1 MKVLILSVDPWCQN
15 NSFGNTYSNIFGK
28 IENVEIAHIY
38 MLDGLPDQENNVSR
52 YYQISEKDILK
63 SALRPFSCE
72 RGVGCEVYASDK
84 NKQNNAIS
92 HNRDTRKS
100 AYDKLL
106 GFGKKHHWKSMFIAR
121 EVAWKIGKVNYESLF
136 TFIEDFQPDIFV
148 LAYYYVYN
156 SNRIAFRIKQH
167 FDIPMVMIM
176 MMDHYSLNRV
186 SWSPFFWLDRFAKR
200 TRIRDLVKESEKM
213 FVISKKL
220 KDELE
225 RELRIPCQ
233 VLYKIPDENRSF
245 YPYLSSEGTVK
256 YLFTGNIYANRWK
269 SLAMLVSVL
278 KKQGGGKLDIY
289 TSTHISKTMDAALN
303 ISGVSEVHESVTQD
317 EVIRLQNQSDV
328 MVHVEAFDK
337 KNKSLVRCAISTK
350 IMDYL
355 SVGRCILAIG
365 PSDIASME
373 YLTDNDLALYAYNER
388 QLGEIVKKIN
398 TDHALL
404 ESYAAKVRAYATKKL
419 DATQLRKEVYD
430 SFQQVIEHY
439 KHN

>member
-1 MKVLILSVDPWCQN
+1 MNVLILSVDPWCQN

-28 IENVEIAHIY
+28 IDNVEIAHIY
-38 MLDGLPDQENNVSR
+38 LLDGLPDRENNVSR
-52 YYQISEKDILK
+52 YYQISEKSILK

-72 RGVGCEVYASDK
+72 RGVGCEVFASDK
-84 NKQNNAIS
+84 NTVITAVS
-92 HNRDTRKS
+92 HNANTKRS
-100 AYDKLL
+100 AYEKLL
-106 GFGKKHHWKSMFIAR
+106 GFGKKHHWKSMFLAR
-121 EVAWKIGKVNYESLF
+121 EVAWKLGKVNYESLF
-136 TFIEDFQPDIFV
+136 AFIEDFQPDIFV

-156 SNRIAFRIKQH
+156 SNRIAYRIKQH

-186 SWSPFFWLDRFAKR
+186 SWSPVFWLDRLAKR
-200 TRIRDLVKESEKM
+200 VRIRDLVKESEKM

-225 RELRIPCQ
+225 RDLRIPCQ
-233 VLYKIPDENRSF
+233 VLYKIPDENRSL
-245 YPYLSSEGTVK
+245 YPYQSSAGTVK
-256 YLFTGNIYANRWK
+256 YLFTGNVYANRWK

-289 TSTHISKTMDAALN
+289 TSSPISKRMDAALN
-303 ISGVSEVHESVTQD
+303 IPGVSEVHKSVAQD
-317 EVIRLQNQSDV
+317 EVIKLQNQSDV

-373 YLTDNDLALYAYNER
+373 YLTDNDLALYAYDEC
-388 QLGEIVKKIN
+388 QLGEIVRKIN
-398 TDHALL
+398 TDHTVLD
-404 ESYAAKVRAYATKKL
+404 SYAAKVSEYATKQL
-419 DATQLRKEVYD
+419 DATQLRKAVYD
-430 SFQQVIEHY
+430 SFQQVIDHY
-439 KHN
+439 KHS